1 MMGIVGL
8 STKSSVP
15 SYENS
20 DTVFFLELVASN
32 LLFRVQRPI
41 VDHVYEFD

>member
-8 STKSSVP
+8 STKSIVP

-20 DTVFFLELVASN
+20 DTVFVELVASN
-32 LLFRVQRPI
+32 LLLRVQRPI
-41 VDHVYEFD
+41 VDHVYQVD